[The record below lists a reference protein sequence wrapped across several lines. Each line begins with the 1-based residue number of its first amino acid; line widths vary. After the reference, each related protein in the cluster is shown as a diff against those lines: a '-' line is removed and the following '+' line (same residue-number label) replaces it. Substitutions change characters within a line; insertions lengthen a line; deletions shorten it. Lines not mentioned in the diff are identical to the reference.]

1 MAVSS
6 MMALPASIVRRQ
18 MVNRL
23 MGALVML
30 ATLVALAPLVLVIGF
45 VLVNGIKGLNLDL
58 ITRLPAP
65 MGQLGGGLANAFVGT
80 VMLVLLASVIGLP
93 IGILAGIFLSEF
105 GHNRFADGL
114 RFLTDVL
121 TGVPS
126 IIIGIVAYTLV
137 VVPMHGFSALAG
149 GVALSIIMIPVVTRT
164 AEEVLRRVPMAI
176 REAAWGLGVHEWKT
190 VLAVVLPAARG
201 GIVTGAMLAI
211 ARISGE
217 TAPLLFT
224 AFGSNYWQ
232 RGLDKPI
239 AAVPLKIYEYAISP
253 FKDWQA
259 QAWAAA
265 LILMVAILVLNV
277 GVRALTGSG
286 FQKVR

>member
-1 MAVSS
+1 MATA
-6 MMALPASIVRRQ
+6 MMAIPLSVRRRQ
-18 MVNRL
+18 FVNRF

-30 ATLVALAPLVLVIGF
+30 ATLIALAPLVLLIGYI
-45 VLVNGIKGLNLDL
+45 LVNGSTGFSLNL

-65 MGQLGGGLANAFVGT
+65 TGVLGGGMANAFVGT
-80 VMLVLLASVIGLP
+80 GILIVLASAIGLP

-105 GHNRFADGL
+105 GRNRFADTL

-149 GVALSIIMIPVVTRT
+149 GIALSIIMIPIVTRT
-164 AEEVLRRVPMAI
+164 TEEALRRVPLAL
-176 REAAWGLGVHEWKT
+176 REASWGLGVHEWKT
-190 VLAVVLPAARG
+190 VLLVVLPAGLG
-201 GIVTGAMLAI
+201 GIVTGGMLAV

-224 AFGSNYWQ
+224 AFGSNFWQ
-232 RGLDKPI
+232 QGLNKPI
-239 AAVPLKIYEYAISP
+239 AALPLKIYQYSIAP
-253 FKDWQA
+253 YKDWHD

-265 LILMVAILVLNV
+265 LILMLVVLVLNV
-277 GVRALTGSG
+277 GVRVATGSG

>member
-1 MAVSS
+1 MATA
-6 MMALPASIVRRQ
+6 MMAIPGSLVRRQ
-18 MVNRL
+18 MVNRI

-30 ATLVALAPLVLVIGF
+30 TTLIALLPLVLLIVY
-45 VLVNGIKGLNLDL
+45 VLVNGAHGFSWNL
-58 ITRLPAP
+58 ITKLPAP
-65 MGQLGGGLANAFVGT
+65 TGQLGGGLANAFVGT
-80 VMLVLLASVIGLP
+80 GIIILLASAIGLP
-93 IGILAGIFLSEF
+93 IGIMAGIFLSEF
-105 GHNRFADGL
+105 GRNRFADAV

-149 GVALSIIMIPVVTRT
+149 GIALSIIMIPIVTRT
-164 AEEVLRRVPMAI
+164 TEEALRRVPLAL
-176 REAAWGLGVHEWKT
+176 REASWGLGVHEWRT
-190 VLAVVLPAARG
+190 VLFVVLPAGLG
-201 GIVTGAMLAI
+201 GIVTGVMLSI

-224 AFGSNYWQ
+224 AFGSNFWQ
-232 RGLDKPI
+232 QGLNKPI
-239 AAVPLKIYEYAISP
+239 AALPLKIYQYSIAP
-253 FKDWQA
+253 YKDWHD

-265 LILMVAILVLNV
+265 LILMGLILLLNIGIRV
-277 GVRALTGSG
+277 VTRSG